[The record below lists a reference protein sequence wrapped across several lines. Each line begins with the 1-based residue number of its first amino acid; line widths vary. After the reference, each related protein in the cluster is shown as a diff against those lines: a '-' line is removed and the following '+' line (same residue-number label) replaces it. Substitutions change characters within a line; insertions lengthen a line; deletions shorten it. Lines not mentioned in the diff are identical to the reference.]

1 MSYGNW
7 KHILA
12 IFSFHNSVFN
22 GISINKTTWR
32 DPLLY
37 SAATFDH
44 LFFFFFLLLLSSLG
58 SVCAFLH
65 LLFFLFPFT
74 LGGFLFFLRCVRF
87 LGFFFFSSSFTG
99 FDLQFFLFSFLF
111 SSSLHKPTCNKIWFY
126 LFYLFLFFLE
136 IFVYKY
142 ETWYLIIINRHCIWI
157 WNLIITI
164 FIIIV
169 FYMELLYNYGN
180 Y

>member
-1 MSYGNW
+1 MEGPTV
-7 KHILA
+7 ILSCNFWPSLFFFSFSFF
-12 IFSFHNSVFN
+12 IGFGVCVSSSSFFSFSFH
-22 GISINKTTWR
+22 TRW
-32 DPLLY
+32 LLLLP
-37 SAATFDH
+37 SLRAVSRF
-44 LFFFFFLLLLSSLG
+44 LFFFFSFLLLLLLLDSIFNSS
-58 SVCAFLH
+58 
-65 LLFFLFPFT
+65 FFLF
-74 LGGFLFFLRCVRF
+74 
-87 LGFFFFSSSFTG
+87 
-99 FDLQFFLFSFLF
+99 
-111 SSSLHKPTCNKIWFY
+111 FY
-126 LFYLFLFFLE
+126 LLLCTGPHATKYDFISFIFFFFLE